1 MISVRTAKTA
11 QHDSY
16 WSQQLFACLQ
26 QMAAHDTNAVLLA
39 LAGVDVVET
48 ERHYPDDGLM
58 FANKRWRAFYHCHE
72 AATQHENEHGHF
84 HIFTDI
90 GGQQW
95 AHVAALAID
104 VSGQPLH
111 WFAVNRW
118 VTDGP
123 WLDRM
128 QFAHQLHTAT
138 DNEQDPLVGRWL
150 YAMLQIYQAEISD
163 LLKSR
168 DERVRSYTH
177 KLEIASVLERQDI
190 YTLAIKKIE
199 LHTMLEKHL
208 LH

>member
-1 MISVRTAKTA
+1 MMSVHTATTGK
-11 QHDSY
+11 HDAY
-16 WSQQLFACLQ
+16 WSQQLFACLAE
-26 QMAAHDTNAVLLA
+26 MAAHDTNAVLLA

-48 ERHYPDDGLM
+48 GRRYPDDGLM

-72 AATQHENEHGHF
+72 AATQHESEHGHF

-90 GGQQW
+90 GGEQW

-104 VSGQPLH
+104 MYGQPLH

-123 WLDRM
+123 WLGRE
-128 QFAHQLHTAT
+128 QFIHQLRTSAE
-138 DNEQDPLVGRWL
+138 DEQDSLLGRWL
-150 YAMLQIYQAEISD
+150 YTLLQLYQAEISD

-168 DERVRSYTH
+168 DERVRRYTK
-177 KLEIASVLERQDI
+177 KLELVSVLERQEI
-190 YTLAIKKIE
+190 YMLATKEIG
-199 LHTMLEKHL
+199 LQAMLEKHL